1 MSDKKLDSQSGV
13 YSLLSRVFLQD
24 IPSVTLLAFFLLV
37 VVDSVFVFSSLL
49 LLAPIA
55 ELLSDNAHQISTGII
70 SVALTKLEA
79 FLGSSLNWTDVLIIF
94 IVINLLRSFTEIAL
108 AFWVLKIKYAK
119 SKQLM
124 SKILS
129 AFLATD
135 FLYLKRADRGHLI
148 NTITRE
154 CARYADAHGMLFDSL
169 SVLLQLTIYIS
180 VPILLT
186 PEVSIYTLSLLAVIS
201 LPFVALSKKAKMFG
215 DSARRTANFCT
226 RSVFDIIQH
235 AQVIKS
241 HNCEKRELDTY
252 DKHLNK
258 HIKDVCSYTL
268 LARSVPVFLQPLSL
282 VAASIAL
289 YLSST
294 IYGSVVF
301 GAPILWSVL
310 RIYPILGRVLNLNIA
325 LHTLH
330 PSRVQVDALLT
341 EFGSN
346 KERSGT
352 KSLNDQVES
361 ITLNDVSFGY
371 PNGTTAL
378 KKFSFDF
385 KRGNIYLIRGPSGVG
400 KTSFLNLVAGELSP
414 QTGTILVQGVKMTE
428 LDSELR
434 RAIYAYLPQNPSLLN
449 RSVRQNVTFGSV
461 KTDTEVWNA
470 LKAAS
475 AEKIVQKLE
484 DGLNQEILEFGDSL
498 SGGERQR
505 ICLARLINKNADV
518 IILDEPTS
526 ALDDENR
533 DLIMKVLTR
542 FRKEKIIFVVSHD
555 DKFEDIAD
563 EIITLK

>member
-1 MSDKKLDSQSGV
+1 MSDKELDSQSGV
-13 YSLLSRVFLQD
+13 YGSLFRVFLRE
-24 IPSVTLLAFFLLV
+24 IPSASLLAFSLLV
-37 VVDSVFVFSSLL
+37 VVDSFFVFSSLL

-55 ELLSDNAHQISTGII
+55 ELLSDGAHQITSGII
-70 SVALTKLEA
+70 SVALVTFEA
-79 FLGSSLNWTDVLIIF
+79 FLGSSLNWTDLLIIF
-94 IVINLLRSFTEIAL
+94 IVINFLRAFTEISL
-108 AFWVLKIKYAK
+108 TFWVLKIKYAK

-148 NTITRE
+148 NTISRE

-169 SVLLQLTIYIS
+169 SVLLQLIIYIS
-180 VPILLT
+180 VPIVLT
-186 PEVSIYTLSLLAVIS
+186 PEVSIITLTLLAVIS
-201 LPFVALSKKAKMFG
+201 LPFIALSKKAKMFG
-215 DSARRTANFCT
+215 DSATRAANFCS

-235 AQVIKS
+235 AQLIKS

-258 HIKDVCSYTL
+258 HIKDVRSFTL

-282 VAASIAL
+282 VAAGIAL

-330 PSRVQVDALLT
+330 PSRIQVDALLT
-341 EFGSN
+341 KFGSN

-352 KSLNDQVES
+352 KSLNDRVES
-361 ITLNDVSFGY
+361 ITFKDVSFGY
-371 PNGTTAL
+371 LNGTTAL
-378 KKFSFDF
+378 EKFSCDF
-385 KRGNIYLIRGPSGVG
+385 KKGNIYLVRGPSGVG
-400 KTSFLNLVAGELSP
+400 KTTVLNLVAGELSP
-414 QTGTILVQGVKMTE
+414 QTGTILVQGVKMSE
-428 LDSELR
+428 LNSELR
-434 RAIYAYLPQNPSLLN
+434 RAAFAYLPQNPTLLN
-449 RSVRQNVTFGSV
+449 RSVRQNVAFGSV
-461 KTDTEVWNA
+461 KTDKEVWNA
-470 LKAAS
+470 LEAAS

-484 DGLNQEILEFGDSL
+484 NGLNQEILEFGDSL

-505 ICLARLINKNADV
+505 ICLARLVSKDADV
-518 IILDEPTS
+518 LILDEPTS

-533 DLIMKVLTR
+533 DLIIKVLKR
-542 FRKEKIIFVVSHD
+542 FRKEKIILVVSHD
-555 DKFEDIAD
+555 DKFTEIAD
-563 EIITLK
+563 QIINLS